1 MLQSEEGCFNTNNS
15 FIHYK
20 LEVFMNL
27 LAIVK
32 VAWTLAEP
40 GVRTAG
46 HVAVAVGSLY
56 TADKLVRIIGKVA
69 GKGIDSARRL
79 VGYTNNLFSSN
90 KPTASGNRKQGIKS
104 TTIKRTRRRTGTRK
118 NLKDVTEKS
127 PVVIQ

>member
-1 MLQSEEGCFNTNNS
+1 
-15 FIHYK
+15 
-20 LEVFMNL
+20 MNL